1 MTQVLTAAA
10 LLVTAAGVLSAIA
23 AYTVSRWIGQA
34 LPVLL
39 DFLTAAGLLR
49 LAADVSWGSIL
60 VAAAVIAVRKVAA
73 LGIAV
78 VPRRPGEDLSST
90 EL

>member
-1 MTQVLTAAA
+1 MTEILTAAS
-10 LLVTAAGVLSAIA
+10 LLVTAAGILSALA
-23 AYTVSRWIGQA
+23 VCAVSRGIGRA

-73 LGIAV
+73 IGIAM
-78 VPRRPGEDLSST
+78 VPRQPGGDRSATGL
-90 EL
+90 